1 MNNTY
6 ISAILITIIYLLLS
20 NKTMHIYT
28 IKYYS
33 LIENIYDDKKS
44 LIELI
49 NHLAIYMVIVRY
61 IRIHLLF
68 SSVFITVNFIIKL
81 SLIAKIINCSMV
93 VVIILASYDI
103 LSLKARLRA
112 LEDKLYRTYH
122 NLK

>member
-6 ISAILITIIYLLLS
+6 ISAILIYILTIIYLLLS

-49 NHLAIYMVIVRY
+49 NHLAIYMVIIRY

-93 VVIILASYDI
+93 VFMV
-103 LSLKARLRA
+103 
-112 LEDKLYRTYH
+112 
-122 NLK
+122 